1 MNKKWDSDDKARVA
15 LAAVKGDMT
24 LSEISSKFSVHS
36 SQIAKWKAQLLDGV
50 KGIFSKK
57 NSLSDRPDTRLTDE
71 LYRQIGQLRVE
82 NEWLKKKSEFF
93 NS

>member
-1 MNKKWDSDDKARVA
+1 MNKKWGPDDKARVA

-24 LSEISSKFSVHS
+24 AAEISSKFAVHS
-36 SQIAKWKAQLLDGV
+36 TQIAKWKTQLLEGV

-57 NSLSDRPDTRLTDE
+57 NPLSDRPDTRLTDE